1 MFHEVANAS
10 ELSAEELRRRYD
22 GQLAAVVNEHGV
34 KDVAED
40 SGVERERAEAI
51 AEGDSPD
58 LVLEEGAAMLAVSP
72 DEPDA
77 EAIVMETR
85 DHLLMGMTT
94 GVLDVEAVE
103 SGIDGAIDA
112 REIQQKIEGRL
123 KMTLDELAQLHRYI
137 DSRAR

>member
-10 ELSAEELRRRYD
+10 ELSAEELRGRYD
-22 GQLAAVVNEHGV
+22 GQLTAIVDEHGV
-34 KDVAED
+34 EDVAEG
-40 SGVERERAEAI
+40 SSVERERIEAI
-51 AEGDSPD
+51 TEGDSPE
-58 LVLEEGAAMLAVSP
+58 LTLEEGAAILAISP

-103 SGIDGAIDA
+103 SGIDGAFDA

-123 KMTLDELAQLHRYI
+123 EMTLDELAQLHGYI